1 MGRTIILFYKNE
13 NHGLGRLWTGQGH
26 IPSKQCNQPRVL
38 VRLGWPFWRQG
49 NHLLSRHLQEVHITE
64 EGTGSCSR
72 LAGRTHSLDDPGLCV
87 WQKPHMP
94 SLLPNKN
101 CTTGLCRICVFVPPS
116 TDWFL
121 TWLWPCDSSFSSL
134 LVCLGIMPNRVHQTP
149 RVFLAFVHCFKKG
162 LLVYA
167 LDHFIL
173 LASGFVWD
181 YSCDNSLGS
190 HLDLYGVCQLLP
202 TYRGLLLET
211 ATHLIR
217 DSLHSYILLSDS
229 ELCSREGRKIHFI
242 FCQFKTGSLM
252 DATMIFFPIQVKL
265 IQ

>member
-1 MGRTIILFYKNE
+1 M
-13 NHGLGRLWTGQGH
+13 
-26 IPSKQCNQPRVL
+26 L
-38 VRLGWPFWRQG
+38 VRLGLPFWKQG

-87 WQKPHMP
+87 WQKPLTP
-94 SLLPNKN
+94 LLLPNKT
-101 CTTGLCRICVFVPPS
+101 CTTGVCVESISFFPPS

-121 TWLWPCDSSFSSL
+121 QTWLWPCDSSFSFL
-134 LVCLGIMPNRVHQTP
+134 LVCLGMPNRGHQTP
-149 RVFLAFVHCFKKG
+149 RVFLAFVHCFRRDYWYT
-162 LLVYA
+162 LWITSFCWFQA
-167 LDHFIL
+167 LSETT
-173 LASGFVWD
+173 A
-181 YSCDNSLGS
+181 DNPLGVC
-190 HLDLYGVCQLLP
+190 LDLYGVCQLLP
-202 TYRGLLLET
+202 TYTGLLLET

-217 DSLHSYILLSDS
+217 DSLHSYVLLSDF

-242 FCQFKTGSLM
+242 FCQFKTRSLM